1 VSVEPARIIKGGTY
15 DDIKGEH
22 MTTATPP
29 VIEDQ
34 PADQD
39 SETSSAKPR
48 RRRKSQFSGKDRPV
62 FLAMLL
68 IPTTVH
74 VLIVWVPTVL
84 SIGLSFTKWNG
95 IRFSDLSW
103 VGIQNYD
110 QIVLGAFQ
118 QDFFQAMLNNLWL
131 VIFLFFGPTALGM
144 FLAYLLDKN
153 LKGSRIYQ
161 SVFYTPVVLS
171 LAVVGFIWQ
180 NIMYNQDYGLATWAF
195 GGGES
200 VAWLGNQEFLFEF
213 GGYGLSKNFIAIL
226 VAMAWRHTGYI
237 MVLYLAGMKS
247 VDASLRESAS
257 LDGCNE
263 VQTFRYVLF
272 PTLKPINVIVVVI
285 TVIEALRAFDI
296 VYVLNTPRNTEL
308 LSILTTDNL
317 IGEGADNI
325 GRGSA
330 YATMLF
336 ILCIGFVLWYVTNH
350 YRNQESSV

>member
-1 VSVEPARIIKGGTY
+1 
-15 DDIKGEH
+15 

-29 VIEDQ
+29 ATDDQ
-34 PADQD
+34 ALSDA
-39 SETSSAKPR
+39 SSNPPPKK
-48 RRRKSQFSGKDRPV
+48 RRKSQFSGVDRRV
-62 FLAMLL
+62 FLAMVI
-68 IPTTVH
+68 IPTTIH
-74 VLIVWVPTVL
+74 VMIVWIPTIL
-84 SIGLSFTKWNG
+84 SIVLSFTKWNG

-103 VGIQNYD
+103 SGLKNYD
-110 QIVLGAFQ
+110 QIILGPFH

-131 VIFLFFGPTALGM
+131 LLFLFFGPTLLGM
-144 FLAYLLDKN
+144 LLAYLLDKE
-153 LKGSRIYQ
+153 LKGGRIYQ

-180 NIMYNQDYGLATWAF
+180 NVMYDQQFGLATWAF
-195 GGGES
+195 GSRVDGQIQP
-200 VAWLGNQEFLFEF
+200 VDWLGNQEFLFEF
-213 GGYGLSKNFIAIL
+213 GGYGLSKNFLAIL
-226 VAMAWRHTGYI
+226 AAMAWRHTGYI

-247 VDASLRESAS
+247 VDNALRESAS

-263 VQTFRYVLF
+263 WQTFRHVLF
-272 PTLKPINVIVVVI
+272 PTLKPINVIIVVI

-336 ILCIGFVLWYVTNH
+336 LLCIGFVLWYVTNH
-350 YRNQESSV
+350 YRNQENAS

>member
-1 VSVEPARIIKGGTY
+1 V
-15 DDIKGEH
+15 
-22 MTTATPP
+22 TTAAEP
-29 VIEDQ
+29 
-34 PADQD
+34 
-39 SETSSAKPR
+39 SSTEEQAEPTAAESDDHASTQAAGGKPR
-48 RRRKSQFSGKDRPV
+48 RRSQFVGTDRRV

-68 IPTTVH
+68 IPTTIH
-74 VLIVWVPTVL
+74 ILIVWIPTIL
-84 SIGLSFTKWNG
+84 SIGLSLTKWNG
-95 IRFSDLSW
+95 IRIADLEWSALE
-103 VGIQNYD
+103 NYD
-110 QIVLGAFQ
+110 QIILGAFQ
-118 QDFFQAMLNNLWL
+118 QDFFQALLNNVWL
-131 VIFLFFGPTALGM
+131 LLFLFFGPTLLGM
-144 FLAYLLDKN
+144 FLAYLLDKSIR
-153 LKGSRIYQ
+153 GSRIYQ

-180 NIMYNQDYGLATWAF
+180 NIMYDQEFGLATWAF
-195 GGGES
+195 GGGEN

-213 GGYGLSKNFIAIL
+213 GGYGLSKNFLAIL

-237 MVLYLAGMKS
+237 MVLYLAGLKS
-247 VDASLRESAS
+247 VDASLKESAS

-263 VQTFRYVLF
+263 WQTFRHVLF

-336 ILCIGFVLWYVTNH
+336 LLCIGFVLWYVTNH
-350 YRNQESSV
+350 YRNQEASV

>member
-1 VSVEPARIIKGGTY
+1 V
-15 DDIKGEH
+15 
-22 MTTATPP
+22 TTAAEPSST
-29 VIEDQ
+29 EEQ
-34 PADQD
+34 AEA
-39 SETSSAKPR
+39 SMTSSAEASTADSGGGAKKRAQFAGADR
-48 RRRKSQFSGKDRPV
+48 RV

-68 IPTTVH
+68 IPATIH
-74 VLIVWVPTVL
+74 ILIVWVPTILSIVL
-84 SIGLSFTKWNG
+84 SLTKWNG
-95 IRFSDLSW
+95 IRFSDLEW
-103 VGIQNYD
+103 AALANYD
-110 QIVLGAFQ
+110 QIILGAFQ
-118 QDFFQAMLNNLWL
+118 QDFFQAILNNVWL
-131 VIFLFFGPTALGM
+131 LLFLFFGPTLLGM
-144 FLAYLLDKN
+144 FLAYLLDKSI
-153 LKGSRIYQ
+153 KGSRVYQ

-180 NIMYNQDYGLATWAF
+180 NIMYDQEFGLATWAF
-195 GGGES
+195 GGGDT
-200 VAWLGNQEFLFEF
+200 VDWLGNQDFLISF
-213 GGYGLSKNFIAIL
+213 GNYGLSKNFIAIL
-226 VAMAWRHTGYI
+226 AAMAWRHTGYI
-237 MVLYLAGMKS
+237 MVLYLAGLKS
-247 VDASLRESAS
+247 VDASLKESAS

-263 VQTFRYVLF
+263 WQTFRHVLF

-336 ILCIGFVLWYVTNH
+336 LLCIGFVLWYVTNH

>member
-1 VSVEPARIIKGGTY
+1 
-15 DDIKGEH
+15 
-22 MTTATPP
+22 MTATPSSTDES
-29 VIEDQ
+29 IG
-34 PADQD
+34 ADGAD
-39 SETSSAKPR
+39 TGSEAKKIR
-48 RRRKSQFSGKDRPV
+48 RLGGHGISQFSGTDRRV

-68 IPTTVH
+68 IPLTIH
-74 VLIVWVPTVL
+74 VLIVWVPTIL
-84 SIGLSFTKWNG
+84 SIGLSLTKWNG
-95 IRFSDLSW
+95 IGLDTIEW
-103 VGIQNYD
+103 VGLENYD
-110 QIVLGAFQ
+110 QIILGAFQ
-118 QDFFQAMLNNLWL
+118 TDFFQAVLNNVWL
-131 VIFLFFGPTALGM
+131 LLFLFFGPTLLGM

-153 LKGSRIYQ
+153 LRGSRIYQ

-180 NIMYNQDYGLATWAF
+180 NIMYDQQYGLATWAF
-195 GGGES
+195 GGGEP
-200 VAWLGNQEFLFEF
+200 VAWLGNQEFVFEF

-226 VAMAWRHTGYI
+226 AAMAWRHTGYI
-237 MVLYLAGMKS
+237 MVLYLAGLKS
-247 VDASLRESAS
+247 VDASLKESAS

-263 VQTFRYVLF
+263 WQTFRHVLF

-330 YATMLF
+330 YATVLF
-336 ILCIGFVLWYVTNH
+336 ALCIGFVLWYVTNH

>member
-1 VSVEPARIIKGGTY
+1 
-15 DDIKGEH
+15 
-22 MTTATPP
+22 MTTAAEPSSTEEQAEPTTAGSD
-29 VIEDQ
+29 DQ
-34 PADQD
+34 ASTQ
-39 SETSSAKPR
+39 EAGGQR
-48 RRRKSQFSGKDRPV
+48 GGRSQFVGSDRRV

-68 IPTTVH
+68 IPTTIH
-74 VLIVWVPTVL
+74 VLIVWIPTVL
-84 SIGLSFTKWNG
+84 SIVLSLTKWNG
-95 IRFSDLSW
+95 IQFSDLEWASFE
-103 VGIQNYD
+103 NYD
-110 QIVLGAFQ
+110 QIILGAFQ
-118 QDFFQAMLNNLWL
+118 QDFFQAILNNVWL
-131 VIFLFFGPTALGM
+131 LLFLFFGPTLLGM
-144 FLAYLLDKN
+144 FLAYLLDKSIR
-153 LKGSRIYQ
+153 GGRIYQ

-180 NIMYNQDYGLATWAF
+180 NIMYDQEFGLATWAF
-195 GGGES
+195 GGGEN
-200 VAWLGNQEFLFEF
+200 VAWLGNQEFLFDF
-213 GGYGLSKNFIAIL
+213 GGYGLSKNFLAIL

-237 MVLYLAGMKS
+237 MVLYLAGLKS
-247 VDASLRESAS
+247 VDASLKESAS

-263 VQTFRYVLF
+263 WQTFRHVLF

-336 ILCIGFVLWYVTNH
+336 LLCIGFVLWYVTNH
-350 YRNQESSV
+350 YRNQEASV

>member
-1 VSVEPARIIKGGTY
+1 
-15 DDIKGEH
+15 
-22 MTTATPP
+22 MTTAADPSPTEDIELGDASP
-29 VIEDQ
+29 VARSTE
-34 PADQD
+34 
-39 SETSSAKPR
+39 STEGTKK
-48 RRRKSQFSGKDRPV
+48 KSQFTGSDRRV

-68 IPTTVH
+68 IPATIH
-74 VLIVWVPTVL
+74 ILIVWIPTILSIVL
-84 SIGLSFTKWNG
+84 SLTKWNG
-95 IRFSDLSW
+95 IRISDLEW
-103 VGIQNYD
+103 VSVENYD
-110 QIVLGAFQ
+110 QIIFGAFQ
-118 QDFFQAMLNNLWL
+118 TDFFQAILNNVWL
-131 VIFLFFGPTALGM
+131 LVFLFLGPTLLGM

-153 LKGSRIYQ
+153 IRGSRIYQ

-180 NIMYNQDYGLATWAF
+180 NIMYDQEFGLATWAF
-195 GGGES
+195 GGGDS
-200 VAWLGNQEFLFEF
+200 VDWLGNQDFLIEF
-213 GGYGLSKNFIAIL
+213 GGYGLSKNFVAIL
-226 VAMAWRHTGYI
+226 AAMAWRHTGYI
-237 MVLYLAGMKS
+237 MVLYLAGLKS
-247 VDASLRESAS
+247 VDASLKESAS

-263 VQTFRYVLF
+263 WQTFRHVLF

-336 ILCIGFVLWYVTNH
+336 LLCIGFVLWYVTNH

>member
-1 VSVEPARIIKGGTY
+1 
-15 DDIKGEH
+15 
-22 MTTATPP
+22 MTTAAESSSTEDVAEATPLTP
-29 VIEDQ
+29 TE
-34 PADQD
+34 A
-39 SETSSAKPR
+39 TAG
-48 RRRKSQFSGKDRPV
+48 KSGGNVGKRAQFVGKDRPV

-68 IPTTVH
+68 IPATIH
-74 VLIVWVPTVL
+74 ILIVWVPTIL
-84 SIGLSFTKWNG
+84 SIALSLTKWNG
-95 IRFSDLSW
+95 IRIADLEWASF
-103 VGIQNYD
+103 QNYD
-110 QIVLGAFQ
+110 QIILGAFQ
-118 QDFFQAMLNNLWL
+118 QDFFQAILNNVWL
-131 VIFLFFGPTALGM
+131 LLFLFFGPTLLGM
-144 FLAYLLDKN
+144 FLAYLLDKSI
-153 LKGSRIYQ
+153 KGSRVYQ

-180 NIMYNQDYGLATWAF
+180 NIMYDQEFGLATWAF
-195 GGGES
+195 GGGDT
-200 VAWLGNQEFLFEF
+200 VDWLGNQDFLFEF
-213 GGYGLSKNFIAIL
+213 GGYGLSKNFLAIL
-226 VAMAWRHTGYI
+226 AAMAWRHTGYI
-237 MVLYLAGMKS
+237 MVLYLAGLKS
-247 VDASLRESAS
+247 VDAALKESAS

-263 VQTFRYVLF
+263 WQTFRHVLF

-336 ILCIGFVLWYVTNH
+336 LLCIGFVLWYVTNH

>member
-1 VSVEPARIIKGGTY
+1 
-15 DDIKGEH
+15 

-29 VIEDQ
+29 VPEEATEGIEA
-34 PADQD
+34 ADND
-39 SETSSAKPR
+39 AATAGSSNG
-48 RRRKSQFSGKDRPV
+48 RKSRSQFEGRDRRV

-68 IPTTVH
+68 IPTAIH
-74 VLIVWVPTVL
+74 VLIVWIPTLL
-84 SIGLSFTKWNG
+84 SIVLSFTRWNG
-95 IRFSDLSW
+95 IRMSDLSW
-103 VGIQNYD
+103 SGLTNYD
-110 QIVLGAFQ
+110 DIILGAFQ
-118 QDFFQAMLNNLWL
+118 PDFIQAVLNNVWL
-131 VIFLFFGPTALGM
+131 LLFLFLGPTLLGM

-153 LKGSRIYQ
+153 IKGTRVYQ

-180 NIMYNQDYGLATWAF
+180 NIMYDQEYGLATWAF
-195 GGGES
+195 GGGGT
-200 VAWLGNQEFLFEF
+200 VDWLGNQDFLISI
-213 GGYGLSKNFIAIL
+213 GDYGLSKNFIAIL
-226 VAMAWRHTGYI
+226 AAMAWRHTGYI
-237 MVLYLAGMKS
+237 MVLYLAGLKS
-247 VDASLRESAS
+247 VDASLKESAA

-263 VQTFRYVLF
+263 WQTFRHVLF

-330 YATMLF
+330 YATVLF
-336 ILCIGFVLWYVTNH
+336 LLCIGFVLWYVTNH
-350 YRNQESSV
+350 YRNQETSV

>member
-1 VSVEPARIIKGGTY
+1 
-15 DDIKGEH
+15 
-22 MTTATPP
+22 MTTATPLP
-29 VIEDQ
+29 TDDQ
-34 PADQD
+34 ADV
-39 SETSSAKPR
+39 SISTREVASKSAGK
-48 RRRKSQFSGKDRPV
+48 RKGGRSRSQFVGRDRKV

-68 IPTTVH
+68 IPATIHIV
-74 VLIVWVPTVL
+74 IVWIPTIL
-84 SIGLSFTKWNG
+84 SIGLSLTKWNG
-95 IRFSDLSW
+95 IRFSDLEW
-103 VGIQNYD
+103 AAFQNYD
-110 QIVLGAFQ
+110 QIILGAFQ
-118 QDFFQAMLNNLWL
+118 GDFFQAVLNNLWL
-131 VIFLFFGPTALGM
+131 LLFLFFGPTALGM

-180 NIMYNQDYGLATWAF
+180 NIMYNQQFGLATWLF

-200 VAWLGNQEFLFEF
+200 VDWLGNQSFLFEF

-247 VDASLRESAS
+247 VDASLKESAS

-263 VQTFRYVLF
+263 WQTFKFVLF

-308 LSILTTDNL
+308 LSVLTTNNL

-336 ILCIGFVLWYVTNH
+336 LLCIGFVLWYVTNH
-350 YRNQESSV
+350 YRNQEASA

>member
-1 VSVEPARIIKGGTY
+1 
-15 DDIKGEH
+15 
-22 MTTATPP
+22 MTTAAEPSST
-29 VIEDQ
+29 EEL
-34 PADQD
+34 A
-39 SETSSAKPR
+39 EATTSVRKTGAKPR
-48 RRRKSQFSGKDRPV
+48 GRSQFVGADRRV

-68 IPTTVH
+68 IPTTIH
-74 VLIVWVPTVL
+74 ILIVWIPTIL
-84 SIGLSFTKWNG
+84 SIALSLTKWNG
-95 IRFSDLSW
+95 IRFSDLEW
-103 VGIQNYD
+103 VSFENYD
-110 QIVLGAFQ
+110 QIILGAFQ
-118 QDFFQAMLNNLWL
+118 QDFFQAILNNVWL
-131 VIFLFFGPTALGM
+131 LLFLFFGPTLLGM
-144 FLAYLLDKN
+144 FLAYLLDKSI
-153 LKGSRIYQ
+153 KGSRIYQ

-180 NIMYNQDYGLATWAF
+180 NIMYDQEFGLATWAF
-195 GGGES
+195 GGGENI
-200 VAWLGNQEFLFEF
+200 AWLGNQEFLFEF
-213 GGYGLSKNFIAIL
+213 GGYGLSKNFLAIL

-237 MVLYLAGMKS
+237 MVLYLAGLKS
-247 VDASLRESAS
+247 VDASLKESAS

-263 VQTFRYVLF
+263 WQTFRHVLF

-336 ILCIGFVLWYVTNH
+336 LLCIGFVLWYVTNH
-350 YRNQESSV
+350 YRNQEASV